1 MSSRP
6 RGQLGVCTTG
16 HITDS
21 IRERPSLRSS
31 RSPPT
36 QWHLSTLARKHHY
49 YRMTGEVPKDHAQ
62 AVALF
67 NQRVEK
73 FKKDVA
79 AYEQQ
84 KGSMNEEEKNAK
96 LQSLIDAEESLERL
110 KEYNKSNGEFA
121 EIFREYKALN
131 DEGVMAEMDLATRLR
146 LLEKIVGLMTTLDAM
161 RKRV

>member
-1 MSSRP
+1 
-6 RGQLGVCTTG
+6 
-16 HITDS
+16 
-21 IRERPSLRSS
+21 
-31 RSPPT
+31 
-36 QWHLSTLARKHHY
+36 
-49 YRMTGEVPKDHAQ
+49 MTGEVPKDHAQ

-67 NQRVEK
+67 KQRVEN
-73 FKKDVA
+73 FKRDVA

-84 KGSMNEEEKNAK
+84 KYYMNGEEKNEK
-96 LQSLIDAEESLERL
+96 LQSLIDAEESLGRL

-146 LLEKIVGLMTTLDAM
+146 LLEKIVGLMTTLDTM